1 MTSDYIYNHI
11 LGDRER
17 GLISIYLM
25 NGKSL
30 KYIYGRYG
38 ISIRYIR
45 NNIWPDIVKIKHAE
59 LGYKNTAY
67 YDDEIQYGFTVPQYN
82 INEFS
87 ETELLAHTDYELKN
101 KAYYEIYK

>member
-1 MTSDYIYNHI
+1 MTSDYIYNHV

-17 GLISIYLM
+17 GLVSIYLM
-25 NGKSL
+25 NGKTF

-38 ISIRYIR
+38 LSIRYIR
-45 NNIWPDIVKIKHAE
+45 NNIWPYILNIKPIE

-67 YDDEIQYGFTVPQYN
+67 YEDEMKYGFTVLQYN

-87 ETELLAHTDYELKN
+87 EKELLAHTDYELKN
-101 KAYYEIYK
+101 KAYYEYT